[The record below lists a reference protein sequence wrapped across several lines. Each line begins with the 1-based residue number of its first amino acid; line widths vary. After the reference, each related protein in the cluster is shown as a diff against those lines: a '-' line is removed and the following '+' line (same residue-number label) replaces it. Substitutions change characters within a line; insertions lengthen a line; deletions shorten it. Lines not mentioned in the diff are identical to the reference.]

1 MYSPIILEGV
11 SLMAHEG
18 KEFTCN
24 SGGTGDVG
32 LIPGSGKW
40 ELAPV
45 FFFFSYLKSP
55 IDSRAWW
62 ATVQRVTKSQI
73 QLSD

>member
-1 MYSPIILEGV
+1 
-11 SLMAHEG
+11 MAHEG

-45 FFFFSYLKSP
+45 FFFFFLLEKSHRQQ
-55 IDSRAWW
+55 SL
-62 ATVQRVTKSQI
+62 VGYSTKGYKE
-73 QLSD
+73 SDTTE